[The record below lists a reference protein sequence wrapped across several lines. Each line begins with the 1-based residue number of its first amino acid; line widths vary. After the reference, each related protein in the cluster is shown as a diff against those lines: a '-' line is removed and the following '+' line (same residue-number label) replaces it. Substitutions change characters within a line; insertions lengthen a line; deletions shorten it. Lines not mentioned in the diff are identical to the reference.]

1 METKE
6 DKYLSIYKK
15 NYYLFLAVLLTNVI
29 YIFEVVPPTATI
41 EPGGSVA
48 FEVRGSS
55 PTPCRVSER
64 LIVTT
69 TIDKKTKTTN
79 TAEVVVE
86 FANPLLRFSSPV
98 LAFFWAYSPT
108 EPAQLMV

>member
-1 METKE
+1 
-6 DKYLSIYKK
+6 
-15 NYYLFLAVLLTNVI
+15 
-29 YIFEVVPPTATI
+29 
-41 EPGGSVA
+41 VA

-55 PTPCRVSER
+55 PTPCKVSEK

-86 FANPLLRFSSPV
+86 FANPLLRFSTP
-98 LAFFWAYSPT
+98 LLTFFWAYSPNEAPQQMVYIITT
-108 EPAQLMV
+108 E